1 MVIDL
6 RAVLTKFKFETVHF
20 ESQSLWDAILDRP
33 VRPSYG
39 NLLCETRPCQF
50 LNRMS
55 RKQFCSLICVRE
67 QDDFEIRSW
76 NFGVLNQNIASL
88 ELQENSLRLFEIFK
102 LKEFSEFSKSLLISF
117 EFINSTNICSS
128 SMKILRL
135 CLMWP
140 SEELVSL
147 QSSSRIINP
156 ITRSTES
163 VEQTVWAGEASERS
177 RMMGRIRRKII
188 GFQKTFFV
196 FRYPSIESF
205 DL

>member
-55 RKQFCSLICVRE
+55 RKQFCSLIWVRE

-76 NFGVLNQNIASL
+76 NFGVLNQNIASF

-135 CLMWP
+135 CLM
-140 SEELVSL
+140 
-147 QSSSRIINP
+147 
-156 ITRSTES
+156 
-163 VEQTVWAGEASERS
+163 A
-177 RMMGRIRRKII
+177 IRRTSFTSK
-188 GFQKTFFV
+188 FFSHNQSDYQINRV
-196 FRYPSIESF
+196 CWTDRLSRRSF
-205 DL
+205 GEVADDGEN